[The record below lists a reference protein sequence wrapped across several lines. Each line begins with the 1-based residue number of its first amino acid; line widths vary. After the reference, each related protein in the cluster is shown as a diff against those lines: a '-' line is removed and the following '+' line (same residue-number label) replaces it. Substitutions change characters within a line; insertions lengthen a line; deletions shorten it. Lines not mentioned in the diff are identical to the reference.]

1 MEYWNNGILGEL
13 HDEML
18 AKLDINCITRY
29 SVIAFLLAYL
39 LFPCVLCGFNGFIN
53 LLYRNFLFYPSPS
66 PPPSPP
72 IAGERAGVR
81 GLNLIA

>member
-29 SVIAFLLAYL
+29 SVIVFLLAYL

-53 LLYRNFLFYPSPS
+53 LLYRNFLFYF
-66 PPPSPP
+66 PPHPRPLP
-72 IAGERAGVR
+72 RLRGRGEG
-81 GLNLIA
+81 